1 MSMTLGWRQ
10 WRPMLCCARA
20 ALLVGAVA
28 AASPSTAQDAP
39 PPPAA
44 AVTPQPPADTP
55 APPAPAPCCT
65 VLGGTLITISIDKA
79 LDSKTARVGQEFPI
93 HLAEPLTQ
101 GDVTLIPAGTK
112 GIGEVIHV
120 ARAGLA
126 GRAGELSVVV
136 RSLTLDGRD
145 IPLRGFQLGGAG
157 KNNTNLA
164 LAANAVVGVV
174 GVLISGGNKYVPLG
188 TLGTAKI
195 AVDTT
200 LSPVGPAPAPAP
212 ASTTNPKQEDGK

>member
-1 MSMTLGWRQ
+1 MLMTVGWRLR
-10 WRPMLCCARA
+10 RPLLCCTEA

-28 AASPSTAQDAP
+28 AASPSTAQDVPAAP
-39 PPPAA
+39 A
-44 AVTPQPPADTP
+44 AVTPQLPADPP

-93 HLAEPLTQ
+93 HLAEPLVQ
-101 GDVTLIPAGTK
+101 GEATLIPAGTP
-112 GIGEVIHV
+112 GVGEVIHV
-120 ARAGLA
+120 AHAGLM
-126 GRAGELSVVV
+126 GRPGELSVVV
-136 RSLTLDGRD
+136 RHLTLDGRA

-157 KNNTNLA
+157 KNNTDLA
-164 LAANAVVGVV
+164 LVVNATVGIVGVF
-174 GVLISGGNKYVPLG
+174 ISGGNKYVPLG

-200 LSPVGPAPAPAP
+200 LSPVGPAPTP
-212 ASTTNPKQEDGK
+212 TTNPKQEDGK